1 MRKGQIVRKVTK
13 DGKLYGAYLMVD
25 RASAKLIDAHPI
37 DPESKLSV
45 TLRKDQVKELK
56 MLILDA
62 SIRDI
67 LNIVEND
74 SAFYYHE
81 PVQKYSAA
89 VSVDH
94 DILVLKNNPTG
105 TKIYFEECEIK
116 RVLRTQYVK
125 CEHRD
130 KWGGFVKGIKKI
142 QVPTVRIHLGR
153 MIHAIVKQ

>member
-1 MRKGQIVRKVTK
+1 MRKGQIVRKVSHE
-13 DGKLYGAYLMVD
+13 GKPYGSYLMID
-25 RASAKLIDAHPI
+25 RASIKLIDAHPI

-74 SAFYYHE
+74 LAFYYHD
-81 PVQKYSAA
+81 PVLKYTAA

-105 TKIYFEECEIK
+105 TKVYFEECEIQK
-116 RVLRTQYVK
+116 VLRSQYVK
-125 CEHRD
+125 CERRD
-130 KWGGFVKGIKKI
+130 KFGGFVKGIKKV
-142 QVPTVRIHLGR
+142 QVPAVRICLGR